1 MKAIGVAPYEVNYFN
16 QHHLCLDD
24 PLPLQEILFKGFT
37 KKLFYLKKMYIQSM
51 YIKIVL
57 VYHPLLVILIFIP
70 DLFEQLYARL

>member
-1 MKAIGVAPYEVNYFN
+1 
-16 QHHLCLDD
+16 
-24 PLPLQEILFKGFT
+24 
-37 KKLFYLKKMYIQSM
+37 MYIQSM

>member
-1 MKAIGVAPYEVNYFN
+1 MQSCESDRCCSIWSNIIYVLTTPS
-16 QHHLCLDD
+16 
-24 PLPLQEILFKGFT
+24 PLQETFLKGFT